1 MRPVSGRPSRKN
13 RDRAP
18 PLTRHLST
26 PGWVSYES
34 TFATPK
40 RNGSPRSHAPLAPS
54 TPRSP
59 SLAAPQPVRPPP
71 VMTDE
76 NDEASDLQRTPEA
89 NKKSLP
95 AIAVAAS
102 AATSAPAKVLV
113 DLTKAGSG
121 SLQRDSRAQLA
132 ATLAEW
138 RKTLAVN
145 ERGPNT
151 QEMRRASAGQV
162 RDKPTPKLGP
172 PMVASSKAKSPTA
185 KQGPF
190 GTLPAVPLTPTTPAT
205 PRMPSKPRPEPVI
218 VEPASLAPFSLWE
231 YLKEEVLATDFD
243 STQEM
248 KWERVT
254 NFVAVP
260 WWVEKVGSRSAVT
273 CEIFC

>member
-1 MRPVSGRPSRKN
+1 M
-13 RDRAP
+13 A
-18 PLTRHLST
+18 
-26 PGWVSYES
+26 
-34 TFATPK
+34 
-40 RNGSPRSHAPLAPS
+40 
-54 TPRSP
+54 
-59 SLAAPQPVRPPP
+59 
-71 VMTDE
+71 DE
-76 NDEASDLQRTPEA
+76 NDEATDLQRTPEA

-145 ERGPNT
+145 ERGSNT

-172 PMVASSKAKSPTA
+172 SMVASSKAKSPTA

-190 GTLPAVPLTPTTPAT
+190 AAVPAVPPTPTTPAT
-205 PRMPSKPRPEPVI
+205 PRIPPKPRPEPVI

-260 WWVEKVGSRSAVT
+260 WWVEKVSSRSAVT
-273 CEIFC
+273 RKILC